1 MITFVATQ
9 RCRDGADII
18 RAEWNGAGYEGR
30 ATHYGGS
37 ALGRAARKLV
47 EAGCPDDEWQM
58 VGPEGDRRLFGG
70 SLHGLAKL
78 TIIENDGQSV
88 QFALYVP
95 FLPPR
100 SRAGR
105 PPGTEGAVPHVE
117 VDAPCSVDRYTG
129 KWPPGGTEE
138 EDLTEPAS

>member
-1 MITFVATQ
+1 
-9 RCRDGADII
+9 
-18 RAEWNGAGYEGR
+18 
-30 ATHYGGS
+30 
-37 ALGRAARKLV
+37 
-47 EAGCPDDEWQM
+47 M

-105 PPGTEGAVPHVE
+105 PP
-117 VDAPCSVDRYTG
+117 DAI
-129 KWPPGGTEE
+129 K
-138 EDLTEPAS
+138 

>member
-1 MITFVATQ
+1 
-9 RCRDGADII
+9 
-18 RAEWNGAGYEGR
+18 
-30 ATHYGGS
+30 
-37 ALGRAARKLV
+37 
-47 EAGCPDDEWQM
+47 M

-105 PPGTEGAVPHVE
+105 PPGTEGAVPHVN

-138 EDLTEPAS
+138 EDLTEPASCRPLRGPWRRSAPNPHTVATAIAS